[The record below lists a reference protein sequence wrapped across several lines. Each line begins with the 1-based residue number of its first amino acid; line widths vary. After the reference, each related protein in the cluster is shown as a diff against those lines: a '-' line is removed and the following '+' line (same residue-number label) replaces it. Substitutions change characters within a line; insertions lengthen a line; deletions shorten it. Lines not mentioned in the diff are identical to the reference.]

1 MTTAKTTKT
10 GAKRGRPSR
19 INREVI
25 ARAALAIGLDKVTI
39 PALAAHLQ
47 IDHSSL
53 YHHIKGRD
61 DVLTLAAELAVTELA
76 WQAPASADWQQQLIA
91 LTDAIW
97 LLYESNPGLAECF
110 HQAEVSP
117 TVGIRSFAQSVASLQ
132 QQGFS
137 LDDAVVTVDMLVDMV
152 QACFVGWWSGSQ
164 QDSNGT
170 SRKDRMM
177 ALWQAEAAACPE
189 LASQINAMVGI
200 MQAGA
205 RRWWEQK
212 RDVVLAGIASR
223 RQQERQQHQLAV
235 PQSAAPC

>member
-1 MTTAKTTKT
+1 MTSTQPIKPV
-10 GAKRGRPSR
+10 AKRGRPSR
-19 INREVI
+19 LSPEVI

-39 PALAAHLQ
+39 PLLATHLQ

-61 DVLTLAAELAVTELA
+61 EVIRLAAELAVAELA

-97 LLYESNPGLAECF
+97 LLYQNNPGLAECF
-110 HQAEVSP
+110 QQAQVSP
-117 TVGIRSFAQSVASLQ
+117 TVGIRAFAQSVLSLQ

-137 LDDAVVTVDMLVDMV
+137 LDEAVLTVDMLVDMV
-152 QACFVGWWSGSQ
+152 QACFVGWWSASKT
-164 QDSNGT
+164 DSDGT
-170 SRKDRMM
+170 LRKDRMM

-189 LASQINAMVGI
+189 FASQINAMVGI

-223 RQQERQQHQLAV
+223 R
-235 PQSAAPC
+235 PQAAAPS

>member
-1 MTTAKTTKT
+1 MTTAKTANTT
-10 GAKRGRPSR
+10 AKRGRPSR
-19 INREVI
+19 INREAI

-117 TVGIRSFAQSVASLQ
+117 TVGIRAFAQSVASLQ
-132 QQGFS
+132 QQGFR
-137 LDDAVVTVDMLVDMV
+137 LDDAVLAVDMLVDMV
-152 QACFVGWWSGSQ
+152 QACFVGWWSASK
-164 QDSNGT
+164 QDGDGT
-170 SRKDRMM
+170 LRKDRMM
-177 ALWQAEAAACPE
+177 ALWRAEAAACPE
-189 LASQINAMVGI
+189 LASQINSMVGI

-223 RQQERQQHQLAV
+223 RQLEQPHELTA
-235 PQSAAPC
+235 PQSAAPS